1 MLTKYKERRHKSSP
15 ASDNGSYN
23 CLHIRADAVPLY
35 GLLDWFSDKQ
45 SEEKLETSQWFDRP
59 NETECWPNVYE

>member
-45 SEEKLETSQWFDRP
+45 SEEKLETSQ
-59 NETECWPNVYE
+59 